1 MSGSYMCEKRT
12 VEQSVP
18 RKNYTAWSPY
28 YSELRFH
35 GQSFRVNAPRMNHPG
50 FLEDFKCKPGDKMY
64 PTKTC
69 DIMI

>member
-1 MSGSYMCEKRT
+1 MCEKRT

-18 RKNYTAWSPY
+18 RHPVRNY
-28 YSELRFH
+28 YSERRFQ

-50 FLEDFKCKPGDKMY
+50 FLEDFKCKPGNKMY
-64 PTKTC
+64 PSKTC